1 MNYKVV
7 KAFTDLQ
14 DNRHV
19 YNAGDQFPRDG
30 VDVSEDRLKE
40 LSSADNKRGV
50 PLIKADEPM
59 VELDIEVVPDEEAE
73 GAEEADAEP
82 AVEEKPKKTS
92 KKKRSENAD

>member
-40 LSSADNKRGV
+40 LSSADNKRGI
-50 PLIKADEPM
+50 PLI
-59 VELDIEVVPDEEAE
+59 EAE
-73 GAEEADAEP
+73 KPVKEEP
-82 AVEEKPKKTS
+82 AAEEEKPKKTS